1 AVADEPEQPL
11 EVEVEV
17 EDELDVDPALEST
30 AEGDFEE
37 EAVVETSERDTQ
49 SADEEINL
57 EAEEPLETFPE
68 FDEQAALDAVAD
80 EPEQPLEVEVE
91 VEDELDVDPALEST
105 TEGDFEEEAVV
116 ETSERDTQSADEEI
130 NLEAEEPLEAF
141 PEFDEQAALD
151 AVADEPAQPLEVEV
165 EDELDVDPVLENIAE
180 GDFEEEAVVETSERD
195 TQSADEEINLEAEEP
210 IETLLELD
218 EQAALDAVADES
230 DQLPEMES
238 DFEDEELIQPKELT
252 GTDAAVEA
260 PLPANLADAPE
271 LEFESADHEGDT
283 LQNSPDEFLSQLD
296 ELSEVQEAAEQ
307 VVIDEAAIENEFM
320 ANLSDTDFDSLLND
334 MVEPEPV
341 NIVELDDVDV
351 DFASLLNDEPDTEI
365 EELLEL
371 SDDDEDQFV
380 DIDDLLSQSDDLE
393 PQDEPY
399 DDADMDVGLGDF
411 DEFLAGDNAT
421 DVDLEA
427 DGFAAKLD
435 LARAYIEIEDYDGA
449 MGVIKEVLDKGPE
462 SVQSEAQALQ
472 SKLIS

>member
-1 AVADEPEQPL
+1 ML
-11 EVEVEV
+11 
-17 EDELDVDPALEST
+17 
-30 AEGDFEE
+30 
-37 EAVVETSERDTQ
+37 
-49 SADEEINL
+49 
-57 EAEEPLETFPE
+57 PE

-80 EPEQPLEVEVE
+80 EPEQPLEVK
-91 VEDELDVDPALEST
+91 DDV
-105 TEGDFEEEAVV
+105 EEEVL
-116 ETSERDTQSADEEI
+116 I
-130 NLEAEEPLEAF
+130 EP
-141 PEFDEQAALD
+141 
-151 AVADEPAQPLEVEV
+151 
-165 EDELDVDPVLENIAE
+165 
-180 GDFEEEAVVETSERD
+180 
-195 TQSADEEINLEAEEP
+195 
-210 IETLLELD
+210 
-218 EQAALDAVADES
+218 
-230 DQLPEMES
+230 
-238 DFEDEELIQPKELT
+238 EELI
-252 GTDAAVEA
+252 GTDSAVEA

-271 LEFESADHEGDT
+271 FEFESEDHEGDT

-296 ELSEVQEAAEQ
+296 ELSEAQEAAEQ
-307 VVIDEAAIENEFM
+307 GVIDEAAIENEFM

-341 NIVELDDVDV
+341 NIAELDDVDV

-365 EELLEL
+365 EELPEL
-371 SDDDEDQFV
+371 SDEEEDQFV

-399 DDADMDVGLGDF
+399 NDADMDVGLGDF